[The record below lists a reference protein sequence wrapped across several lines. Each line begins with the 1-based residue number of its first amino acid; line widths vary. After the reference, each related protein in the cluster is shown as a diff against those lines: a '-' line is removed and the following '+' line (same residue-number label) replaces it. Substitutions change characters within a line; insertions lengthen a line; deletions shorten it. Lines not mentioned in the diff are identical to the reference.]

1 MSKRK
6 EGRIIKIKELEK
18 RIVAL
23 NGSLETIIASNCFV
37 PVDRTKD
44 DRRAY
49 KDGYYVGVQS
59 ARRALWSYFKEVLEP
74 VHGKEPGVYS
84 RW

>member
-6 EGRIIKIKELEK
+6 EERIIKIKELEK

-23 NGSLETIIASNCFV
+23 HGSLETIVASNCFV
-37 PVDRTKD
+37 PVNRTETDK
-44 DRRAY
+44 RAY
-49 KDGYYVGVQS
+49 KDGYYEGAKS
-59 ARRALWSYFKEVLEP
+59 AQRALWSYFKEVLEP
-74 VHGKEPGVYS
+74 VYGKEPNAYS

>member
-6 EGRIIKIKELEK
+6 EERIIKIKELEK

-23 NGSLETIIASNCFV
+23 HGSLETIIASNCFV

-44 DRRAY
+44 DKRAY
-49 KDGYYVGVQS
+49 KDGYYEGVKS
-59 ARRALWSYFKEVLEP
+59 ARCALWSYFKEVLEP
-74 VHGKEPGVYS
+74 VYGKEPGVYS